1 MTFKQVP
8 EKPPGSE
15 TAFQCRSRSTPMLQ
29 TTRFLLPSVVLSL
42 TILGL
47 AVIYNGGCLDV
58 QVGTDNRFRIEGVE
72 PFCEKAEPH

>member
-1 MTFKQVP
+1 
-8 EKPPGSE
+8 
-15 TAFQCRSRSTPMLQ
+15 MLQ